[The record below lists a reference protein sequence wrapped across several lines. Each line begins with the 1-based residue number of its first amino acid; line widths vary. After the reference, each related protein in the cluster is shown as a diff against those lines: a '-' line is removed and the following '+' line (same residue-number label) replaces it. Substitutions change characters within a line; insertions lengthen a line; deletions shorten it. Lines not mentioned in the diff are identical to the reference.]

1 MPEKLDAIGPA
12 APEGGLASRGQ
23 KCGRMGHAIDGREE
37 GEEERKQ
44 GQRISYC
51 VCVLL
56 ASCTYN

>member
-1 MPEKLDAIGPA
+1 MGTEMWENG
-12 APEGGLASRGQ
+12 
-23 KCGRMGHAIDGREE
+23 GHAIDGREE

-44 GQRISYC
+44 GQGIGYC